1 MLQVERALFEIAS
14 WLRQGEPGMVK
25 RKTTAN
31 ERATR
36 RHLRELIAALDR
48 RVPHVERAGEVE
60 IARAAAALRAK
71 AVQRLAE
78 HEAERDKS
86 N

>member
-1 MLQVERALFEIAS
+1 
-14 WLRQGEPGMVK
+14 MVN

-31 ERATR
+31 ERATAR
-36 RHLRELIAALDR
+36 RHLRELIVALDR
-48 RVPHVERAGEVE
+48 RVPHMERAGEVE
-60 IARAAAALRAK
+60 IARASAALRTK

-78 HEAERDKS
+78 HESERDNS